1 MVDWHRFTPSD
12 FEYDFER
19 DELARHGVTF
29 DEAVEC
35 FFSDFQIRRNKK
47 YRESSSVARPDPGR
61 KEAEDH
67 LPAQAAERRSHHH
80 RVAIMRKRRKTT
92 KSQPKLAQEEVD
104 RLVTAQADED
114 SAWQKVIVVKRPKST
129 SLSIPAELAARAA
142 FLARLHRESR
152 VDKWVERIVRERVEI
167 EESAFT
173 AAKKTL
179 AS

>member
-1 MVDWHRFTPSD
+1 MKK
-12 FEYDFER
+12 
-19 DELARHGVTF
+19 
-29 DEAVEC
+29 
-35 FFSDFQIRRNKK
+35 RRNTT
-47 YRESSSVARPDPGR
+47 
-61 KEAEDH
+61 
-67 LPAQAAERRSHHH
+67 PA
-80 RVAIMRKRRKTT
+80 K
-92 KSQPKLAQEEVD
+92 PKLTQDQVD
-104 RLVTAQADED
+104 RFVTAQADEE
-114 SAWQKVIVVKRPKST
+114 SAWQKAIVVRRPKST

>member
-1 MVDWHRFTPSD
+1 MKLSSVLYR
-12 FEYDFER
+12 
-19 DELARHGVTF
+19 
-29 DEAVEC
+29 
-35 FFSDFQIRRNKK
+35 FSDSSE
-47 YRESSSVARPDPGR
+47 REVSGSSPIARPDTGR

-67 LPAQAAERRSHHH
+67 LSAQATQGRSHDHG
-80 RVAIMRKRRKTT
+80 VAIMKKRRNTSPAKPQLT
-92 KSQPKLAQEEVD
+92 EVEID
-104 RLVTAQADED
+104 RVVTAQVDED
-114 SAWQKVIVVKRPKST
+114 AAWQKAMVIKRPKST

-142 FLARLHRESR
+142 FLARLHRESP

>member
-1 MVDWHRFTPSD
+1 
-12 FEYDFER
+12 
-19 DELARHGVTF
+19 
-29 DEAVEC
+29 
-35 FFSDFQIRRNKK
+35 
-47 YRESSSVARPDPGR
+47 
-61 KEAEDH
+61 
-67 LPAQAAERRSHHH
+67 
-80 RVAIMRKRRKTT
+80 MRKRRKTT
-92 KSQPKLAQEEVD
+92 ESQPKLAQEEVD

-142 FLARLHRESR
+142 FLARLHRESL

>member
-1 MVDWHRFTPSD
+1 M
-12 FEYDFER
+12 
-19 DELARHGVTF
+19 
-29 DEAVEC
+29 
-35 FFSDFQIRRNKK
+35 RN
-47 YRESSSVARPDPGR
+47 
-61 KEAEDH
+61 
-67 LPAQAAERRSHHH
+67 
-80 RVAIMRKRRKTT
+80 RRKTT
-92 KSQPKLAQEEVD
+92 KSRPKLAQEEVD

-114 SAWQKVIVVKRPKST
+114 SAWQKAIVVKRPKST